1 MTLKFDKRLFNNL
14 LNTWLS
20 PKFHKTKNRFTT
32 VGVLTFTL
40 MWLGS
45 PIWIFLA
52 SLAAIIIPMTIKS
65 ND

>member
-1 MTLKFDKRLFNNL
+1 
-14 LNTWLS
+14 
-20 PKFHKTKNRFTT
+20 
-32 VGVLTFTL
+32 VLTFTL